1 MTPFERAVVSL
12 VEFLESELLPYMV
25 IGGVANLFWGVPRTT
40 LDVDITVWADA
51 HQISSLVERLGS
63 RFKLLPEDPIEFI
76 QQTRVLPL
84 QTGGGIRVDLIFGLL
99 PYEEEAIRR
108 ARRETFAGREIRIC
122 SPEDLILHKLP
133 SDRSRD
139 REDVRGVITR
149 MRKNLDRAYLDP
161 RVEGLAHDL
170 SRPDILAFYR
180 ECLATTSR
188 SGIPDGVA

>member
-1 MTPFERAVVSL
+1 VTPFERAVVAL
-12 VEFLESELLPYMV
+12 VEFLEREHLPYMV

-51 HQISSLVERLGS
+51 NQIPSLVERLGS
-63 RFKLLPEDPIEFI
+63 NFKLLPKHPIEFI

-84 QTGGGIRVDLIFGLL
+84 QTKTGIRSDLIFGLL

-108 ARRETFAGREIRIC
+108 ARSMPFAGREIRIC

-133 SDRSRD
+133 SDRPRD
-139 REDVRGVITR
+139 REDVRGVIAR
-149 MRKNLDRAYLDP
+149 MRSSLDREYLDP
-161 RVEGLAHDL
+161 RVDSVACDL

-180 ECLATTSR
+180 ECLAGGSR
-188 SGIPDGVA
+188 